1 MTKRPM
7 SRSAVILAQLVLLS
21 CSLLFAL
28 AVRNQIRW
36 ILVPSA
42 VILWIIVVIGYLNI
56 LIWMFKD
63 GLIALARKAK
73 ARNVGWIPFLSG
85 AITIGMLWK
94 QGWVALSILYVLLLL
109 FGLLLRVV
117 ASEKLRSSE
126 VVR

>member
-1 MTKRPM
+1 
-7 SRSAVILAQLVLLS
+7 
-21 CSLLFAL
+21 
-28 AVRNQIRW
+28 
-36 ILVPSA
+36 